1 MQKIH
6 IVCDSSAA
14 KNTENQLNF
23 NAAGDWEKQKQ
34 VVFTTSTNH
43 WDTILTISDNST
55 IRFV

>member
-1 MQKIH
+1 MQKI
-6 IVCDSSAA
+6 CYCLWQLFW

-55 IRFV
+55 IGFV